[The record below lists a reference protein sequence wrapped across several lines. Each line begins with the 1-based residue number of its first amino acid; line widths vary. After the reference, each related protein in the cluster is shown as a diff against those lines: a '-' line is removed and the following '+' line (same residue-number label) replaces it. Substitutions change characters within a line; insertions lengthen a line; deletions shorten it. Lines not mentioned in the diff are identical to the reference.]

1 MSFVYK
7 AEPERGEEWRALFRQ
22 FAPDMPF
29 YIWPETGPAHEV
41 RYLAVW
47 EPPHRLMERFPNLE
61 VLFSVGAGVDQLEG
75 AGIPEHVPVV
85 RMTEPGIAQDMAEY
99 VTLAVLALHRD
110 WPMYLAQQRQKVW
123 QEQRNVPASRRRVGV
138 LGLGMLGRKALR
150 QLQPFGFPLAGWS
163 RSGGEIEGVEVF
175 AGEAQLPA
183 FLART
188 DILVCLLPLTDQTR
202 GLLNRQLF
210 AQLPEG
216 AALVN
221 VGRGAHLI
229 NDDLLA
235 ALDEGQLRAAVLDVC
250 DPEPLPDDHPFW
262 HDPRILITPHV
273 ASMTRPETAV
283 TTVLEV
289 IAQHRA
295 GLPLT
300 GLVDRH
306 KGY

>member
-22 FAPDMPF
+22 LAPDMPF
-29 YIWPETGPAHEV
+29 YVWPETGPAHEV

-47 EPPHRLMERFPNLE
+47 EPPDRLMERFPSLE
-61 VLFSVGAGVDQLEG
+61 LLFSVGAGVDQLEG
-75 AGIPEHVPVV
+75 AGIPEHIPVV

-110 WPMYLAQQRQKVW
+110 WPVYLERQRQKVW

-138 LGLGMLGRKALR
+138 LGLGMLGRQALR

-175 AGEAQLPA
+175 AGEAQLSA

-221 VGRGAHLI
+221 VGRGAQLV
-229 NDDLLA
+229 NDDLLT
-235 ALDEGQLRAAVLDVC
+235 ALEEGQLRGAVLDVC
-250 DPEPLPDDHPFW
+250 DPEPLPEDHPFW
-262 HDPRILITPHV
+262 YDPRIVITPHV
-273 ASMTRPETAV
+273 ASMSRPETAAA
-283 TTVLEV
+283 TVLEV

-300 GLVDRH
+300 GLVDRR

>member
-7 AEPERGEEWRALFRQ
+7 ADPERGEEWRALFRLW
-22 FAPDMPF
+22 APHMPF

-47 EPPHRLMERFPNLE
+47 EPPDRLMERFPQLE
-61 VLFSVGAGVDQLEG
+61 LLFSVGAGVDQLEG

-110 WPMYLAQQRQKVW
+110 WPLYLARQRQRVW
-123 QEQRNVPASRRRVGV
+123 QEQCNVPASRRRIGV
-138 LGLGMLGRKALR
+138 LGLGMLGRQALR

-163 RSGGEIEGVEVF
+163 RSGGEIDGVEVF

-210 AQLPEG
+210 ADLPEG

-221 VGRGAHLI
+221 VGRGAHLV

-235 ALDEGQLRAAVLDVC
+235 ALSEGQLRGAVLDVC
-250 DPEPLPDDHPFW
+250 DPEPLPKDHPFW

-283 TTVLEV
+283 TTILEV
-289 IAQHRA
+289 MAQHRA

>member
-1 MSFVYK
+1 
-7 AEPERGEEWRALFRQ
+7 
-22 FAPDMPF
+22 
-29 YIWPETGPAHEV
+29 
-41 RYLAVW
+41 
-47 EPPHRLMERFPNLE
+47 MERFPQLE
-61 VLFSVGAGVDQLEG
+61 LLFSVGAGVDQLEG
-75 AGIPEHVPVV
+75 AGIPEHLPVV

-110 WPMYLAQQRQKVW
+110 WPLYLARQRQQVW
-123 QEQRNVPASRRRVGV
+123 QEQRNVPASRRRIGV
-138 LGLGMLGRKALR
+138 LGLGMLGRQALR

-210 AQLPEG
+210 AHLPEG

-221 VGRGAHLI
+221 VGRGAHLV

-235 ALDEGQLRAAVLDVC
+235 ALNEGQLRAAVLDVC
-250 DPEPLPDDHPFW
+250 DPEPLPKDHPFW

-283 TTVLEV
+283 TTLLEV
-289 IAQHRA
+289 IAQHQA

>member
-7 AEPERGEEWRALFRQ
+7 ADPERGEEWRALFQ
-22 FAPDMPF
+22 QLAPKMPF
-29 YIWPETGPAHEV
+29 YIWPETGPVEDV

-47 EPPHRLMERFPNLE
+47 QPPDRLAERFPSLE
-61 VLFSVGAGVDQLEG
+61 VLFSVGAGVDQL
-75 AGIPEHVPVV
+75 AAADIPAHLPVV

-110 WPMYLAQQRQKVW
+110 WPQYLAQQRQQVW
-123 QEQRNVPASRRRVGV
+123 RELRNVPAARRRVGV
-138 LGLGMLGRKALR
+138 LGLGRLARQAFR

-175 AGEAQLPA
+175 AGDAQLPA
-183 FLART
+183 FLSRT
-188 DILVCLLPLTDQTR
+188 DILVCLLPLTDQTQ
-202 GLLNRQLF
+202 GLLDRRLF
-210 AQLPEG
+210 SQLPQG
-216 AALVN
+216 AALIN
-221 VGRGAHLI
+221 VGRGGHLV
-229 NDDLLA
+229 NADLLA
-235 ALDEGQLRAAVLDVC
+235 ALDEGRLRAAVLDVC
-250 DPEPLPDDHPFW
+250 DPEPLPAEHPFW
-262 HDPRILITPHV
+262 HDARILITPHV

-283 TTVLEV
+283 RTVLEV

-300 GLVDRH
+300 GAIDRH